1 MCVIQISFKNGK
13 KLRALALNRKVFQ
26 SQLDIISHY
35 FYILT
40 PYVVYFIYISGRD
53 VETCYF
59 ACLYLST

>member
-1 MCVIQISFKNGK
+1 MPK
-13 KLRALALNRKVFQ
+13 KIKALALNRKVFQ

-35 FYILT
+35 FYILP

>member
-1 MCVIQISFKNGK
+1 MPK
-13 KLRALALNRKVFQ
+13 KIRALALNRKVFQ
-26 SQLDIISHY
+26 SQLDIISH
-35 FYILT
+35 ILP